1 MNPAATAP
9 AVTAHQ
15 LWFTGAQHVEI
26 REHLLPAPGAGEVLV
41 ETLCSAVSAG
51 TELLVY
57 RGQIPQDML
66 LDASLKG
73 MQQAP
78 VYPLQYGYACVGRV
92 THAGPGVAAG
102 WIGRSVFALQPHAS
116 HFVAKPADLIP
127 LPDGIDPEDAVFLAN
142 METAVNLVQDGKPGV
157 GERAVVLGQGSVG
170 LLLAALLAKHPLAG
184 LYALDTLPARRQRAL
199 HLGVHKTFDPAS
211 EADIAAL
218 KQLLSPA
225 AGGSGA
231 DLVYE
236 VSGVPAALNLA
247 IELSGYASRIV
258 IGSWYGTKSA
268 AIALG
273 GEAHR
278 NRLQISTSQV
288 STLAPELGG
297 RWDKAR
303 RLALTWE
310 LLRQVQPRQLIT
322 HRVAL
327 DAAAALYQQLHQ
339 APADLMQAVFVYKSL
354 QQ

>member
-1 MNPAATAP
+1 MTHTNTPQ
-9 AVTAHQ
+9 AVSASQ
-15 LWFTGAQHVEI
+15 LWFTGAQQVEI
-26 REHLLPAPGAGEVLV
+26 REQLLPAPGAGEVLV
-41 ETLCSAVSAG
+41 ETLCSAISAG

-57 RGQIPQDML
+57 RGQIPEDML

-92 THAGPGVAAG
+92 AQTGAGVAAE
-102 WIGRSVFALQPHAS
+102 WTGRLVFAFQPHTS
-116 HFVAKPADLIP
+116 HFVAKPANLIP
-127 LPDGIDPEDAVFLAN
+127 LPDGMDLEDAVFLAN
-142 METAVNLVQDGKPGV
+142 METAVNLVQDGKPAV
-157 GERAVVLGQGSVG
+157 GERVVVLGQGIVG
-170 LLLAALLAKHPLAG
+170 LLLSALLAQHPLAG
-184 LYALDTLPARRQRAL
+184 LYALDTLPVRRQRAL
-199 HLGVHKTFDPAS
+199 QLGVHKTFDPAS
-211 EADIAAL
+211 AADIAAL
-218 KQLLSPA
+218 QQLLAPA
-225 AGGSGA
+225 TGGGGA

-247 IELSGYASRIV
+247 IDLSGYASRIV

-273 GEAHR
+273 GDAHR

-310 LLRQVQPRQLIT
+310 LLQQIRPRQLIT

-327 DAAAALYQQLHQ
+327 DSAATLYQQLQQ
-339 APADLMQAVFVYKSL
+339 APGDLMQAVFVYPTP

>member
-1 MNPAATAP
+1 MTPATPAP
-9 AVTAHQ
+9 TVTARQ
-15 LWFTGAQHVEI
+15 LWFTGAQHVEV
-26 REHLLPAPGAGEVLV
+26 RAQLLPAPGAGEVLV

-66 LDASLKG
+66 LDASLEG

-78 VYPLQYGYACVGRV
+78 VYPLQYGYACVGLV
-92 THAGPGVAAG
+92 SHVGAGVAAG
-102 WIGRSVFALQPHAS
+102 WAGRLVFALQPHAS
-116 HFVAKPADLIP
+116 HFVAKPADLLP
-127 LPDGIDPEDAVFLAN
+127 LPPDVGPEDAVFLAN
-142 METAVNLVQDGKPGV
+142 METAVNLVQDGKPAV
-157 GERAVVLGQGSVG
+157 GERVVVLGQGSVG
-170 LLLAALLAKHPLAG
+170 LLLSALLAKHPLAG
-184 LYALDTLPARRQRAL
+184 LYALDALPARRQRAL
-199 HLGVHKTFDPAS
+199 QLGVHKAFDPAS
-211 EADIAAL
+211 AADIAAL
-218 KQLLSPA
+218 KQLLAPA
-225 AGGSGA
+225 TGGGGA

-247 IELSGYASRIV
+247 IDLSGYASRIV

-273 GEAHR
+273 GDAHR

-303 RLALTWE
+303 RQALTWE
-310 LLRQVQPRQLIT
+310 LLQQIRPRQLIT

-327 DAAAALYQQLHQ
+327 ESAATLYQQLQQ
-339 APADLMQAVFVYKSL
+339 APGDLMQAVFVYPTS